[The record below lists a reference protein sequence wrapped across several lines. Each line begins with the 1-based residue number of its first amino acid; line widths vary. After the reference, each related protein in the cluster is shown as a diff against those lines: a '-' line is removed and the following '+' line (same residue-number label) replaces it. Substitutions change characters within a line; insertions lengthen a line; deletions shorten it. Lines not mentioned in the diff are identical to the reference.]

1 MSTLSGPPT
10 NTTPTARLWQLAR
23 KGEVCS
29 QVLTEKNYT
38 VKSVSG
44 EVTHQAVRH
53 ATKPGT
59 GVRTYL
65 RVHLYGQ
72 ISKAQMGRKRGR
84 GEGGGGG
91 GGGGG
96 DWARDSMT
104 ERSVVRL
111 KPIKVMVVREGPRQV
126 ASHFINIS
134 CFDRGLSCGAN
145 AATV

>member
-1 MSTLSGPPT
+1 M
-10 NTTPTARLWQLAR
+10 
-23 KGEVCS
+23 
-29 QVLTEKNYT
+29 
-38 VKSVSG
+38 KSVSG
-44 EVTHQAVRH
+44 EVTHQAARH

-59 GVRTYL
+59 PVRTYL

-84 GEGGGGG
+84 RD